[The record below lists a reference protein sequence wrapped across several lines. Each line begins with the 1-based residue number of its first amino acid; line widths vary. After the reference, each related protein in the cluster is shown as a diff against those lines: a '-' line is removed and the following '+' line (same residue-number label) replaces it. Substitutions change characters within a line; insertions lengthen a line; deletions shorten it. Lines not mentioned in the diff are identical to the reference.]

1 MYSEKTLN
9 AWHHI
14 AFKRAAKGLPAL
26 DLSRLAADDERRIYY
41 VVGQLR
47 GERAMPAALKRGE

>member
-1 MYSEKTLN
+1 MYSEKTLWQ
-9 AWHHI
+9 WHHI

-26 DLSRLAADDERRIYY
+26 DLSRLDADDTRRIYY